1 MSTIREKLLANNMRQ
16 RWTLDVP
23 AQKKMGFS
31 SAEEDLLIK
40 APTIKQ
46 WSMIQQ
52 RSMSIKD
59 GEGKLDQGLMK
70 VLAVVEL
77 VCQPDGHKVFNDRDI
92 EHILDAGVGS
102 PIDRLGEY
110 VLEKVNISVDEIEAE
125 GNESVPTAQPV

>member
-1 MSTIREKLLANNMRQ
+1 MSTIREALLKNNMRQ
-16 RWTLDVP
+16 RWTVTVEEQRKLGFAD
-23 AQKKMGFS
+23 AQ
-31 SAEEDLLIK
+31 ENLLIK

-77 VCQPDGHKVFNDRDI
+77 VCQPDGYKVFNERDI
-92 EHILDAGVGS
+92 EGILDSGIGS
-102 PIDRLGEY
+102 PIDRLGEF
-110 VLEKVNISVDEIEAE
+110 VLEKVNISVDEVEEE
-125 GNESVPTAQPV
+125 GNESVPMAQPA